1 MYSVYLVRKYSHY
14 LRFTLRLALKVLK
27 ILRFTWEDSTQQ
39 LIGRVSETWRWKPA
53 LKGLHW
59 VRLEMWRQG
68 VPGGARLLRLPRFS
82 PTSRFQTV
90 FFWNPWNINVPTRIV
105 LKCSRCCCMIR
116 WLWVNVL
123 EVLAGCVLSSCG
135 EGTRSWL
142 DWYHKSY
149 IKKSWL
155 SELSTLFNTISTEY
169 FGQDERL

>member
-1 MYSVYLVRKYSHY
+1 MYSVYLVREYSHY

-90 FFWNPWNINVPTRIV
+90 FFFEI
-105 LKCSRCCCMIR
+105 
-116 WLWVNVL
+116 L
-123 EVLAGCVLSSCG
+123 EISTFRRELFWSVRDVVAWSGDFGSTCW
-135 EGTRSWL
+135 RSWRAASSAHVVRERGL
-142 DWYHKSY
+142 DLTDIIS
-149 IKKSWL
+149 L
-155 SELSTLFNTISTEY
+155 TLKNL
-169 FGQDERL
+169 D

>member
-1 MYSVYLVRKYSHY
+1 MYSVYLVREYSHY

-90 FFWNPWNINVPTRIV
+90 FFEI
-105 LKCSRCCCMIR
+105 
-116 WLWVNVL
+116 L
-123 EVLAGCVLSSCG
+123 EISTFRRELFWSVRDVVAWSGDFGSTCW
-135 EGTRSWL
+135 RSWRAASSAHVVRERGL
-142 DWYHKSY
+142 DLTDIIS
-149 IKKSWL
+149 L
-155 SELSTLFNTISTEY
+155 TLKNL
-169 FGQDERL
+169 D